1 MGALGAWNMLGAV
14 LLVDDLEVFSNS
26 NGSMIPQM
34 TWVLLGVPTISS
46 SATEAAP

>member
-34 TWVLLGVPTISS
+34 ISS
-46 SATEAAP
+46 IFPTSMAL